1 MNNFVKKY
9 ITKFSINRKM
19 YILIYS
25 SAQEKKATHCSLVC
39 IRFSFMFWVSARAW
53 VAMLPKHCPRA
64 LSKTN
69 SFSCHIST
77 WYGTAQRENNHFPLS
92 RLSKDFSNLKCW
104 YCLLPLWIFFAGKT
118 HGSTLNWGGWF
129 PVFIIIFLC
138 LHSAL
143 PLWFGRRRKLSS
155 SPLIET

>member
-39 IRFSFMFWVSARAW
+39 IRFSFIFWVSARAW

-69 SFSCHIST
+69 SFSCHISIDSKMDWNEVASHMVSKT
-77 WYGTAQRENNHFPLS
+77 SSFLEFFFVGGSRSHRVPLYLHLLLSVPLNLFLLKS
-92 RLSKDFSNLKCW
+92 RDRSVRFVFNTSFHVEMDWEMKM
-104 YCLLPLWIFFAGKT
+104 
-118 HGSTLNWGGWF
+118 GS
-129 PVFIIIFLC
+129 
-138 LHSAL
+138 
-143 PLWFGRRRKLSS
+143 
-155 SPLIET
+155 